1 MNNKRIMR
9 KDTDKIERAV
19 LDRSGIACD
28 YCTNPR
34 MVKVTIHNHYWFLCY
49 DCALEH
55 ADRFNLDIKEI
66 HRIAKENDIFLSK

>member
-1 MNNKRIMR
+1 MR
-9 KDTDKIERAV
+9 KDMDKAERAI
-19 LDRSGIACD
+19 LDHSGIACD

-55 ADRFNLDIKEI
+55 ANRFGLNVEEI
-66 HRIAKENDIFLSK
+66 HKIARENNISLSEEK